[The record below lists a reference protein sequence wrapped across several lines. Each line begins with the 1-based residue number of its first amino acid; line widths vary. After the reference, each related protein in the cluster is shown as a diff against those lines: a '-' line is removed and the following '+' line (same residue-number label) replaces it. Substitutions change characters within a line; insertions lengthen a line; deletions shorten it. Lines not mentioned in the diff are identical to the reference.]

1 MNGKSRFQTVL
12 PVMIVML
19 LLAACKAQPTP
30 TPVPPTLTPA
40 PTVDVAAVQTAAAAT
55 VVARVAAEAT
65 ATAAAIPTPSA
76 TPLPTNTPQP
86 TDTLLPTKTPLP
98 TDTPL
103 PTATATPTPKPK
115 PIKTPTPA
123 VILDLAGMRYESW
136 GNPQQGCA
144 SFDDRNVVRKFNLE
158 ITLTN
163 TTDQAIQDWYPDFYS
178 NGGRLLLTCF
188 YVYSAEGFPT
198 VPPGEKRTDTFAS
211 FCNRDEHV
219 EEMKMT
225 VLEKEYRRCFS
236 PEGALVPCQ

>member
-1 MNGKSRFQTVL
+1 MNGKSRFQMVL
-12 PVMIVML
+12 PVMILVS
-19 LLAACKAQPTP
+19 LLASCKAQPTP

-86 TDTLLPTKTPLP
+86 THTLLPTETS
-98 TDTPL
+98 L

-163 TTDQAIQDWYPDFYS
+163 QSEQAIRDWYPDFYS

-198 VPPGEKRTDTFAS
+198 VPPGEKRTVTFAS
-211 FCNRDEHV
+211 FCNRDEYV

-236 PEGALVPCQ
+236 PDGALIPCQ

>member
-1 MNGKSRFQTVL
+1 MVL
-12 PVMIVML
+12 PVMVLML
-19 LLAACKAQPTP
+19 LLASCKTRPTP

-65 ATAAAIPTPSA
+65 ATAAAIPTPTA
-76 TPLPTNTPQP
+76 TAVPTNTPRPTDTPLPTN
-86 TDTLLPTKTPLP
+86 TPLP

-115 PIKTPTPA
+115 PTKTPTPV
-123 VILDLAGMRYESW
+123 VILELTGMRYETW
-136 GNPQQGCA
+136 GNPQHGCS
-144 SFDDRNVVRKFNLE
+144 SFDNKTVVRKFNLE
-158 ITLTN
+158 LTLTN
-163 TTDQAIQDWYPDFYS
+163 PTDQAIRDWYPDFYS

-198 VPPGEKRTDTFAS
+198 VPPGEKRTVTFAS
-211 FCNRDEHV
+211 FCSLDEYV
-219 EEMKMT
+219 KEMKMT

-236 PEGALVPCQ
+236 PEGAVVACQ